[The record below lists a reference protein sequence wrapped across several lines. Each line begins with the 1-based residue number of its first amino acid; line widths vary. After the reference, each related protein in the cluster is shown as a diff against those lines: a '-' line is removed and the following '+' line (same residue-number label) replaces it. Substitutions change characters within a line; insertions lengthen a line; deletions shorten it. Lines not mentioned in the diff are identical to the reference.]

1 MSDTV
6 LIVDDEPV
14 LLEGLEELFQAKG
27 YEVSTARSGEEAEL
41 AISTHDFDA
50 VVLDVMLPDKS
61 GFEVLAAAR
70 ARGVLTPILV
80 LTARDTDPDKVE
92 GFRRGADDY
101 VTKPFSTAVLVA
113 RVEALIRRSRRIA
126 VSDRIRASG
135 VVIDLARHESVVAGV
150 KHDLTSREVSIVRYL
165 FEHRD
170 RTVSRQELLLE
181 VWGYPRADIETR
193 TVENHIAKLRQKIEV
208 NPPDP
213 VLVRTVR
220 GEGYRFGGTLE

>member
-6 LIVDDEPV
+6 LIVDDEPA
-14 LLEGLEELFQAKG
+14 LLEGLEELFRMKG
-27 YEVSTARSGEEAEL
+27 YSVSTATTGEQAEGM
-41 AISTHDFDA
+41 ISSQNYDA
-50 VVLDVMLPDKS
+50 VVLDVMLPGKS
-61 GFEVLAAAR
+61 GFEVLAEAR
-70 ARGVLTPILV
+70 DRGLLTPILM
-80 LTARDTDPDKVE
+80 LTARDADPDKIE

-101 VTKPFSTAVLVA
+101 VTKPFSTAELVA
-113 RVEALIRRSRRIA
+113 RVDALIRRSRRVA
-126 VSDRIRASG
+126 VSDRLSASG
-135 VVIDLARHESVVAGV
+135 VVIDFARHEAIVAGEAR
-150 KHDLTSREVSIVRYL
+150 DLTSREVSIVRYL

-193 TVENHIAKLRQKIEV
+193 TVENHIAKLRQKIE
-208 NPPDP
+208 PSPTEP